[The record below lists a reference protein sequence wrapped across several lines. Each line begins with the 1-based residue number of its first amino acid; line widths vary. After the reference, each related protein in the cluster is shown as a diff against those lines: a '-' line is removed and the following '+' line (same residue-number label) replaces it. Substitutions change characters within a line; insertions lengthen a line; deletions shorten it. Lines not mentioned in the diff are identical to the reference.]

1 MKKGNVNNESNE
13 ILKYLQKLKMQSLYQ
28 NKKIKRLQRLIYLL
42 QNNIKLYK
50 GKRGGIY
57 YLSNNNQKIYVGLN

>member
-1 MKKGNVNNESNE
+1 MNK
-13 ILKYLQKLKMQSLYQ
+13 ILEQLQKLKSKSLYQ

-50 GKRGGIY
+50 GKKGGIY
-57 YLSNNNQKIYVGLN
+57 YLTYHNNKIYVS